1 MKNQPTTSKEVLN
14 DLYKANQ
21 QQPESANKI
30 AVDTGIQI
38 IKEYKNTGYL
48 SWEGAA
54 ILAACFLIV
63 FANTVT
69 TIFNLAK
76 TGQTIKRNVTAY
88 LNKEDFQDKAVIEA
102 ILRDMLEVSQSDRVC
117 LGILHNGTGWGAV
130 HFTKMSVRYEARR
143 VGIESVKGVFKDID
157 IDRISEEIVAA
168 EVDRFTYFT
177 RDDKRLNAGCTA
189 YLDSLGIKS
198 VYTRLLSSK
207 ESLTGKLLSR
217 FIKPKEVGV
226 YAILELQNI
235 TEEEDLISADD
246 KVKQQVEELYQK
258 LVWSMERVR
267 KGKKLY

>member
-1 MKNQPTTSKEVLN
+1 MENQPTTSKEVLN
-14 DLYKANQ
+14 DLYKAN

-38 IKEYKNTGYL
+38 IKEYRNTGYL
-48 SWEGAA
+48 SWEGAT
-54 ILAACFLIV
+54 ILCVCV
-63 FANTVT
+63 FFVLANTIT

-88 LNKEDFQDKAVIEA
+88 LNKEDFQEKAVIEA
-102 ILRDMLEVSQSDRVC
+102 ILKDMLEVSESDRVC
-117 LGILHNGTGWGAV
+117 LGILHNGTGWGAL
-130 HFTKMSVRYEARR
+130 HFTKMTVRYEARKA
-143 VGIESVKGVFKDID
+143 GIESVKGVFKDID
-157 IDRISEEIVAA
+157 IDKISEEIVEA

-177 RDDKRLNAGCTA
+177 REDKRLNVGCAA

-198 VYTRLLSSK
+198 VYTRLMSSK
-207 ESLTGKLLSR
+207 ESLTGKLLSKL
-217 FIKPKEVGV
+217 IKPKEVGV
-226 YAILELQNI
+226 YAILELQKI
-235 TEEEDLISADD
+235 TEEADLINVDD